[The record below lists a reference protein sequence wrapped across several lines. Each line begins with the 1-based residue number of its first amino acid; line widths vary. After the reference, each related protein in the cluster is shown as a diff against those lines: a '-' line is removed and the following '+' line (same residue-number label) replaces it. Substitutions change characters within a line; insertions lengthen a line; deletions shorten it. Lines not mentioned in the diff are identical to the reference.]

1 MKKNLR
7 KSVFGDTIG
16 HCYLSDK
23 SDFIEVTEWTN
34 GDGFDVTIS
43 ERPSFQ
49 MTWGEFKLLKKL
61 VKMLDK
67 YDDEQKQ

>member
-7 KSVFGDTIG
+7 KSVFEDTAKY
-16 HCYLSDK
+16 CYLSK
-23 SDFIEVTEWTN
+23 NSDFIEVTEWTN

-43 ERPSFQ
+43 ERSSFQ

-61 VKMLDK
+61 VKELDK
-67 YDDEQKQ
+67 YEDEQKQ